1 MTTPQQRAANT
12 RRLYAFEATVLKLN
26 PYLSMQR
33 NKLWLVEQSR
43 YIWIVERG
51 SIFGCPEL
59 YFNDALK
66 LSYSQSGHGIHFA
79 KDQHDLMT
87 LIHELAHALGP
98 EHEEVHGG
106 SFVARYFSMLVD
118 HGQLDPDEL
127 AMNATMFGIKCK
139 RNYAYPDR

>member
-1 MTTPQQRAANT
+1 MTTPQQRALNT

-33 NKLWLVEQSR
+33 NKLWLVEQAEL
-43 YIWIVERG
+43 IWVGEGGNFVEPR
-51 SIFGCPEL
+51 PEL

-79 KDQHDLMT
+79 KGQHDLMT

-98 EHEEVHGG
+98 EHEEIHGR
-106 SFVARYFSMLVD
+106 SFVVRYFRMLVA
-118 HGQLDPDEL
+118 HGRVD
-127 AMNATMFGIKCK
+127 MNVLYTDAQMFGFKKAWIQCLS
-139 RNYAYPDR
+139 